1 MRTVLFGDNTK
12 DKRLQAALL
21 AIGYTESGPVLRAGH
36 PIWDS
41 AGSDITDGT
50 APEVA
55 FVPVDTQ
62 FPRSILANMSLPV
75 CKEFHEA
82 LCE

>member
-12 DKRLQAALL
+12 DKRLQAALDS
-21 AIGYTESGPVLRAGH
+21 IGYTESGPVLRAGH

-41 AGSDITDGT
+41 AGRDITDT
-50 APEVA
+50 APDVA
-55 FVPVDTQ
+55 FVPIDTHS
-62 FPRSILANMSLPV
+62 PRSILGNMSLPM